1 MSRIVTIKGKVKI
14 QNLDLAKEAIKEA
27 GVKNIQIQN
36 NQFVFSGY
44 DYYDG
49 INKDKEIKKVEEIY
63 LKKFNEYLKKLEE
76 EEKKRIEEE
85 KRKIREEK
93 YKIIIENAKKQ
104 GYKVK
109 KEIRENN
116 TIKLVLQKRVY

>member
-1 MSRIVTIKGKVKI
+1 MSRIVTIKGNVKI
-14 QNLDLAKEAIKEA
+14 QNVDLAKEALKEA
-27 GVKNIQIQN
+27 GVKNIQIKD
-36 NQFVFSGY
+36 NQFIFSGY

-49 INKDKEIKKVEEIY
+49 VNKDKDIQKVEEIY

-76 EEKKRIEEE
+76 KEKKRIEEE

-104 GYKVK
+104 GYKIK
-109 KEIRENN
+109 KEIRKDN
-116 TIKLVLQKRVY
+116 TIKLILQKRVY